1 MNMMMING
9 MLFQLQ
15 NHQRINTLYISYEY
29 CFIIHF
35 IVVINRIMQCEQ
47 YL

>member
-1 MNMMMING
+1 MNMVMING
-9 MLFQLQ
+9 MLFQ
-15 NHQRINTLYISYEY
+15 HQTNRHINTLYIPYEY